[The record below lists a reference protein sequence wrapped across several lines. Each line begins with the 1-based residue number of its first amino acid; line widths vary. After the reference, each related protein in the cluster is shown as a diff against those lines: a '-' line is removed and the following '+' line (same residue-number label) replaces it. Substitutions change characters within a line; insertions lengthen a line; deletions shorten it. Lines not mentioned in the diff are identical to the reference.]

1 MRERGE
7 ELQPSGCIAFVLC
20 VCVWECLSADGEGAP
35 ALLITERLYVNPKAS
50 VVVNLGEEAIL
61 NVFIVQRAA
70 LQMKYDDDVD
80 YSW

>member
-7 ELQPSGCIAFVLC
+7 ELQPSGCIAFVFC
-20 VCVWECLSADGEGAP
+20 VCVCVSVEGEGAP

-61 NVFIVQRAA
+61 NVFIVQHAT

>member
-1 MRERGE
+1 M
-7 ELQPSGCIAFVLC
+7 
-20 VCVWECLSADGEGAP
+20 DGEGAP

-80 YSW
+80 YS